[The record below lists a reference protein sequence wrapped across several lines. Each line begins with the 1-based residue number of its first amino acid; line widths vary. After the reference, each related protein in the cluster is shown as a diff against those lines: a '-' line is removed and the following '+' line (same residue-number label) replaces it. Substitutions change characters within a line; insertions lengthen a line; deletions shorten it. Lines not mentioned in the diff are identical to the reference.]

1 MSIDDRSRQELFQ
14 RLDEALG
21 PKAAEVLMAHLPPVG
36 WADVATKHDLAA
48 LEEHMNM
55 RFDGME
61 ERTNMRF
68 VEVDERFS
76 TLQGFLE
83 ERIEKVEERV
93 IGRIHAEVAAQSRT
107 MIFAMMSLILTAV
120 LLTYTAGR
128 FG

>member
-48 LEEHMNM
+48 LEQ
-55 RFDGME
+55 
-61 ERTNMRF
+61 RTNMRF
-68 VEVDERFS
+68 DRIDERFS
-76 TLQGFLE
+76 RFE
-83 ERIEKVEERV
+83 ERIEKVEERM
-93 IGRIHAEVAAQSRT
+93 IGRMHAELAAQSRT
-107 MIFAMMSLILTAV
+107 MIFAMMSLIFTAV
-120 LLTYTAGR
+120 MLTYSAGR

>member
-48 LEEHMNM
+48 LEERMNM
-55 RFDGME
+55 RFDWAE

-68 VEVDERFS
+68 D
-76 TLQGFLE
+76 TLQGFFE

-107 MIFAMMSLILTAV
+107 MIFAMMSLVLTAV

>member
-48 LEEHMNM
+48 LEERMSL
-55 RFDGME
+55 RF
-61 ERTNMRF
+61 
-68 VEVDERFS
+68 
-76 TLQGFLE
+76 
-83 ERIEKVEERV
+83 EKVEERV
-93 IGRIHAEVAAQSRT
+93 IGRIHAEVAGQSRT

-128 FG
+128 FN

>member
-48 LEEHMNM
+48 LEERMDL
-55 RFDGME
+55 RFA
-61 ERTNMRF
+61 R
-68 VEVDERFS
+68 VDER
-76 TLQGFLE
+76 L
-83 ERIEKVEERV
+83 EKVEERV
-93 IGRIHAEVAAQSRT
+93 IGRMHAELAAQSRT
-107 MIFAMMSLILTAV
+107 MIFAMMSLIFTAV

-128 FG
+128 FS

>member
-48 LEEHMNM
+48 
-55 RFDGME
+55 FE

-68 VEVDERFS
+68 
-76 TLQGFLE
+76 
-83 ERIEKVEERV
+83 EKVEERV

-120 LLTYTAGR
+120 LLTYTAAR

>member
-48 LEEHMNM
+48 LEERMNL
-55 RFDGME
+55 RL
-61 ERTNMRF
+61 ER
-68 VEVDERFS
+68 
-76 TLQGFLE
+76 
-83 ERIEKVEERV
+83 VEERV
-93 IGRIHAEVAAQSRT
+93 VGRIHAELAAQSRT
-107 MIFAMMSLILTAV
+107 MIFAMMSLIFTAV